1 MVKHIARERPSARE
15 TAAPLGE
22 FEQLVLFA
30 LARLGDGTWG
40 AEIRRDIESRTG
52 RDLSISAVYVT
63 LDRLEKKGYV
73 RCTIGE
79 PTAERG
85 GRRRKHV
92 DLLPAGA
99 RVAERAFRTLR
110 VMTEGLEHRFRTP

>member
-1 MVKHIARERPSARE
+1 MLHMVKHINPP
-15 TAAPLGE
+15 PLLGD

-30 LARLGDGTWG
+30 LARLGDGTYG

-52 RDLSISAVYVT
+52 RDLSISAVYIT
-63 LDRLEKKGYV
+63 LDRLEKKGLV
-73 RCTIGE
+73 RCSVGE

-92 DLLPAGA
+92 ELLPAGA
-99 RVAERAFRTLR
+99 RAAAYAFRTFTA
-110 VMTEGLEHRFRTP
+110 MTEGLEHRFRTP